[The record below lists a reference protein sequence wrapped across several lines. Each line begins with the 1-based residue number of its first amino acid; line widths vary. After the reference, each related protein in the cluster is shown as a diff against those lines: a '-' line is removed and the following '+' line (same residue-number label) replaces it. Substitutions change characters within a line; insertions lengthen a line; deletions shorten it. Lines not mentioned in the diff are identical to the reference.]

1 MDKPL
6 WPKKFHRLFNP
17 GRVVN
22 ICFIVVLFFSTL
34 LIWREIRV
42 LEEAYVANQ
51 RNNLENVAH
60 EMDGLLQFN
69 LNRLLFFRNSMQSA
83 LENPLDFAILR
94 RAEQEYISKRHD
106 PIWSVELNN
115 RRTLTVYGV
124 SDSFVDA
131 DDLLSRNNPQA
142 SNELMA
148 TLELGYLL
156 RLTNNNRIFSERM
169 SYVSR
174 SGFYTTTDAPR
185 SSSQVLAQFSRDTGS
200 AWFMRQ
206 TQRDNPG
213 RGILWQTTQQEDGYT
228 QPQVVTASIPLDYE
242 HYWLGVLA
250 MDFSIR
256 DLQNFLVSAVKGGQ
270 MGEYQLYDKQL
281 NLLASSAPDDVL
293 TPLSPKEQE
302 QLRYA
307 LTNDNHGG
315 IRQLTRYIS
324 WEKIRNFD
332 GVLLHIHTL
341 KEGVRGDFGT
351 ISIAL
356 TLMWLMFTLMLI
368 VSWGVIRR
376 MVINMS
382 VLQASLEW

>member
-1 MDKPL
+1 
-6 WPKKFHRLFNP
+6 
-17 GRVVN
+17 
-22 ICFIVVLFFSTL
+22 
-34 LIWREIRV
+34 
-42 LEEAYVANQ
+42 
-51 RNNLENVAH
+51 
-60 EMDGLLQFN
+60 
-69 LNRLLFFRNSMQSA
+69 
-83 LENPLDFAILR
+83 
-94 RAEQEYISKRHD
+94 
-106 PIWSVELNN
+106 
-115 RRTLTVYGV
+115 
-124 SDSFVDA
+124 
-131 DDLLSRNNPQA
+131 
-142 SNELMA
+142 
-148 TLELGYLL
+148 
-156 RLTNNNRIFSERM
+156 
-169 SYVSR
+169 
-174 SGFYTTTDAPR
+174 
-185 SSSQVLAQFSRDTGS
+185 
-200 AWFMRQ
+200 
-206 TQRDNPG
+206 
-213 RGILWQTTQQEDGYT
+213 
-228 QPQVVTASIPLDYE
+228 
-242 HYWLGVLA
+242 

-368 VSWGVIRR
+368 VSWGLFAVW
-376 MVINMS
+376 S
-382 VLQASLEW
+382 ST

>member
-1 MDKPL
+1 M
-6 WPKKFHRLFNP
+6 
-17 GRVVN
+17 VN

-174 SGFYTTTDAPR
+174 CGFYTTTDAPR
-185 SSSQVLAQFSRDTGS
+185 SSSRAGAVLARYGVSMVY
-200 AWFMRQ
+200 AA
-206 TQRDNPG
+206 NP
-213 RGILWQTTQQEDGYT
+213 
-228 QPQVVTASIPLDYE
+228 A
-242 HYWLGVLA
+242 
-250 MDFSIR
+250 
-256 DLQNFLVSAVKGGQ
+256 
-270 MGEYQLYDKQL
+270 
-281 NLLASSAPDDVL
+281 
-293 TPLSPKEQE
+293 
-302 QLRYA
+302 
-307 LTNDNHGG
+307 
-315 IRQLTRYIS
+315 
-324 WEKIRNFD
+324 
-332 GVLLHIHTL
+332 
-341 KEGVRGDFGT
+341 
-351 ISIAL
+351 
-356 TLMWLMFTLMLI
+356 
-368 VSWGVIRR
+368 
-376 MVINMS
+376 
-382 VLQASLEW
+382 